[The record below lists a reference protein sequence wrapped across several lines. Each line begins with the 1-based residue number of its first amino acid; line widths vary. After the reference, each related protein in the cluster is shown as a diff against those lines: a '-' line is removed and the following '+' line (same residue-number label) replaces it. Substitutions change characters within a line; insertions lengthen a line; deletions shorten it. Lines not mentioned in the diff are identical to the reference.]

1 MEILSQNKTAANTT
15 AIEVKFS
22 AEEFES
28 AVQSVYNRRKSGINV
43 PGFRKGKAPRKII
56 ESHYGEGIFY
66 DDAVNLLYNRNIGD
80 IVEKTALKVVDV
92 AHPEITDI
100 NKESGVILKA
110 DIISSPEVEISDYKG
125 LELKKT
131 VKAVTEEAVD
141 EEINR
146 LRRRNGREV
155 TVEGRPVQNE
165 DKVLLDFE
173 GFIDGV
179 AFDGGKGTNF
189 PLTIGS
195 HEFIPGF
202 EEQIIGKNVGE
213 DFEVNVTFPEDYQ
226 SDDFKGKAS
235 VFKCKV
241 NEIKCLE
248 LPELND
254 DFVKDVDDEA
264 DTIEQLR
271 EKLKD
276 DLSKKAEE
284 DAANEVDNMMVDE
297 LIKRMKADVP
307 EVMYERR
314 IDDIVNEWSAR
325 ARVSVQDYLQYTG
338 LTREQFRANF
348 AEAAKRQVNLRLCL
362 EKIAELENIEA
373 SDEDVE
379 KEYAELAEQY
389 SMDVEKVK
397 SAIPVKSLR
406 SDVVIDKA
414 LDLVKNSAKIEEVTE

>member
-1 MEILSQNKTAANTT
+1 MEIISQNNTAANTT
-15 AIEVKFS
+15 EIEVKFS
-22 AEEFES
+22 SEEFEA
-28 AVQSVYNRRKSGINV
+28 AVQSVYNRRKSGITV

-56 ESHYGEGIFY
+56 ESHYGEGVFY
-66 DDAVNLLYNRNIGD
+66 DDAVNMLYNRNLGT
-80 IVEKTALKVVDV
+80 IVDQSGLKVVDIEN
-92 AHPEITDI
+92 PEVTDI
-100 NKESGVILKA
+100 SKENGVVLRA
-110 DIISSPEVEISDYKG
+110 DLISSPEVEISDYKG

-131 VKAVTEEAVD
+131 VKAVTEEDID

-146 LRRRNGREV
+146 LRKRNGREV

-165 DKVLLDFE
+165 DKVMLDFE

-179 AFDGGKGTNF
+179 AFEGGKGTDF

-226 SDDFKGKAS
+226 SDDLKGKAS
-235 VFKCKV
+235 VFKCRV

-271 EKLKD
+271 EKIKD
-276 DLSKKAEE
+276 ELQKRAEE
-284 DAANEVDNMMVDE
+284 NASNDVDNAMVDE

-307 EVMYERR
+307 NVMYERR
-314 IDDIVNEWSAR
+314 IDDIASEWSAR
-325 ARVSVQDYLQYTG
+325 AHVSVRDYLQYTG
-338 LTREQFRANF
+338 LTRDQFRSNF
-348 AEAAKRQVNLRLCL
+348 TEAAKRQVNLRLCL
-362 EKIAELENIEA
+362 EKIAELEKIEA
-373 SDEDVE
+373 SDEEVE
-379 KEYAELAEQY
+379 KEYADLAEQY
-389 SMDVEKVK
+389 SMNVDRVK
-397 SAIPVKSLR
+397 AAIPIKSLR
-406 SDVVIDKA
+406 SDVVVDKA
-414 LDLVKNSAKIEEVTE
+414 LDFVKNNAKIEEVTE